1 MDAALVRGG
10 DQVVLDLGRVEHFDS
25 AGMGAV
31 IRGIRRARSR
41 GADVRVKGLSGEML
55 DFFSLVSVDRLTAA
69 EEAAPKKEGLV
80 TWVGARVEPLV
91 ASLAWIVSTGVDV
104 VLWPLRGRR
113 WRWDRIAVELE
124 DAFLGVLPIV
134 LLVGFLRP
142 GLRGSQDLIR
152 AIALTSIFGDHR
164 VLSGVDL
171 AVRRGEVFVIMGPS
185 GQWQA
190 RVTMEL
196 RLRSVPEP
204 RLVIQEEFS
213 AVIPMEGSAP
223 EDSVVALSS
232 GVGRILAEFLERC
245 REEGLLVVAA
255 GPSK

>member
-69 EEAAPKKEGLV
+69 EETAPKKEDLV
-80 TWVGARVEPLV
+80 TWIGARVEPPA